1 KSDIIIQRNLFASV
15 SLYTRSSIENR
26 LHCTSCT
33 IGYCDLKQSTE
44 RGVCFPVT
52 ESYVDGIWANDPN
65 TASTTAADGALTGAH
80 MAAAAAAS
88 ANPAPAALQLAL
100 DPTMQMFPRLI
111 DRQTMNLFGFPA
123 IMPQVSPWTHASAVL
138 QSGGAGV
145 GHQVFSAANPGN
157 Q

>member
-1 KSDIIIQRNLFASV
+1 M
-15 SLYTRSSIENR
+15 
-26 LHCTSCT
+26 
-33 IGYCDLKQSTE
+33 
-44 RGVCFPVT
+44 T
-52 ESYVDGIWANDPN
+52 ESYVENIWANNPN

-123 IMPQVSPWTHASAVL
+123 IMPQTKGGKEGERAFATAAVVYGTTPSLNLFATSRQLEPVGSRGSSEYLGYEKATIFENSTASGVCVL
-138 QSGGAGV
+138 AL
-145 GHQVFSAANPGN
+145 PGDIY
-157 Q
+157 